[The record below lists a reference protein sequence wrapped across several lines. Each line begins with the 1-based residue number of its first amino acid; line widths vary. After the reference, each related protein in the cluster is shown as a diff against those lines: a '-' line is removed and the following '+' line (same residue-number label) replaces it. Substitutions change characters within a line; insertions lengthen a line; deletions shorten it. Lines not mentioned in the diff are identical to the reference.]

1 MSILKQQILTRRIGS
16 MSLGELNA
24 SFDSSSVITS
34 VIAEDR
40 ISKGKVSRIDSKLD
54 GLNETIKEQD
64 HIDNEPV
71 RGDSQKLQTVRVSE
85 NLEVPEVED
94 VDMALKQKT
103 EEER

>member
-1 MSILKQQILTRRIGS
+1 
-16 MSLGELNA
+16 MSLGELDA

-40 ISKGKVSRIDSKLD
+40 ISKGKVSRIDSNLD
-54 GLNETIKEQD
+54 DLNETIR
-64 HIDNEPV
+64 EPE

-94 VDMALKQKT
+94 VDKALKLKT
-103 EEER
+103 EEERS